1 MTTNNKLIV
10 EFLGYTQPHPDYPN
24 TTYWYKKDKAPLTV
38 LLFDT
43 DWNWLMEVV
52 EKIELNNKKFGTVT
66 LHGLGRTKIDCYN
79 NEQIS
84 NRIDILDQKYGIA
97 PTYNACIEFIKW
109 YNNEK

>member
-1 MTTNNKLIV
+1 MTTNNKLIA

-24 TTYWYKKDKAPLTV
+24 TTYWYKKDQPPLTV

-52 EKIELNNKKFGTVT
+52 EKIELNNKKFGIVT
-66 LHGLGRTKIDCYN
+66 LHGLGRTKVDCYN

-84 NRIDILDQKYGIA
+84 NRIDILNQKYGIA
-97 PTYNACIEFIKW
+97 PTYNACVEFIKW